1 MAYVS
6 WRMCHGVCVYWMT
19 HDATGL
25 GLSNQHTLLLYA
37 LPLVLWILT
46 LQPRSLLPLCA
57 LDFVVF
63 ACDWAAPTA
72 LLTCVVVLEL
82 RFQVQIL
89 LRDLLWACTLTA
101 VSCCLVLS
109 RAVSCCLVLSRAVS
123 CCLMLS
129 HAVSCCLVLSR
140 AVSCCLVLSR
150 AVSCCLVLSHAVSC
164 CLVLSRAVSCCLV
177 LSRAVSCC
185 LVLSL
190 LKQTVAE
197 RRHFSVASPLRPRGP
212 HAIHL
217 SPSRWPVPCFSL
229 LLCCASLCLC
239 SLVVLLSA
247 YASSQHGRSVCRK
260 LALQLWEHL

>member
-150 AVSCCLVLSHAVSC
+150 AVSCCLVLS
-164 CLVLSRAVSCCLV
+164 
-177 LSRAVSCC
+177 
-185 LVLSL
+185 L